1 MMRLTTWI
9 FVLGT
14 TLAGCSPPENG
25 SPAASDTPSHDSDA
39 DEAAIRNLIARSEA
53 ANNAADTLG
62 WVALFEEG
70 AVYMPPGA
78 PAVTTREGLE
88 ETAAAGFGPWEAD
101 VRIIPAEIVVEGD
114 WAFARSDVSG
124 TVISRTDGETFPVD
138 VKQIAIYHRQPDGSW
153 KIARLITN
161 SNS

>member
-1 MMRLTTWI
+1 MRLTTPI
-9 FVLGT
+9 FVLVT
-14 TLAGCSPPENG
+14 TLAGCSPPDTRN
-25 SPAASDTPSHDSDA
+25 SDADTRSHADA
-39 DEAAIRNLIARSEA
+39 DEAAIRDLIARTEA

-70 AVYMPPGA
+70 AVYMPPRA

-88 ETAAAGFGPWEAD
+88 ETAAAGFGPWAAD
-101 VRIIPAEIVVEGD
+101 VRISPVEIVIQGD

-124 TVISRTDGETFPVD
+124 TVTSREDGETSPVD

-161 SNS
+161 SNG

>member
-1 MMRLTTWI
+1 MRLTTWI

-14 TLAGCSPPENG
+14 MLAGCAPPDTG
-25 SPAASDTPSHDSDA
+25 APAASDPPSRAAA
-39 DEAAIRNLIARSEA
+39 DEAAIRDLIERTEA

-62 WVALFEEG
+62 WVALFEES

-88 ETAAAGFGPWEAD
+88 ETAAAGFGLWAAD
-101 VRIIPAEIVVEGD
+101 VRISPAEIVVDGA

-124 TVISRTDGETFPVD
+124 TVTSREDGETFPVD

>member
-1 MMRLTTWI
+1 MRLTTWI

-14 TLAGCSPPENG
+14 TLAGCATPDTAT
-25 SPAASDTPSHDSDA
+25 PAASDDDSDA
-39 DEAAIRNLIARSEA
+39 DVAAIRDLIARTEA

-78 PAVTTREGLE
+78 SAVTTREGLE
-88 ETAAAGFGPWEAD
+88 ETAAAGFGSWAAD
-101 VRIIPAEIVVEGD
+101 VRISPAEIVVDGD

-124 TVISRTDGETFPVD
+124 TVTSREDDEAFPVD

>member
-1 MMRLTTWI
+1 MRLTTWI

-14 TLAGCSPPENG
+14 TLAGCVPPDTG
-25 SPAASDTPSHDSDA
+25 TTAASDSASDASDA
-39 DEAAIRNLIARSEA
+39 DVAAIRDLIARTEA
-53 ANNAADTLG
+53 ANKAADTLG

-88 ETAAAGFGPWEAD
+88 ETAAAGFGPWAAD
-101 VRIIPAEIVVEGD
+101 VRITPAEIVVDGD

-124 TVISRTDGETFPVD
+124 TVTSREDGEAFPVD